1 MYRRTLLVVVAALLM
16 LGSVAYARR
25 IAWKSADKPPV
36 SLADAAK
43 IADAEAA
50 KQKAELFCIDASLAK
65 TFTGGDWEFQYS
77 SAKGTQFWVSVGS
90 DKSVRTSD
98 MGFEY

>member
-1 MYRRTLLVVVAALLM
+1 MYRRTILIVVGTLLM
-16 LGSVAYARR
+16 IGGVAYGRR

-50 KQKAELFCIDASLAK
+50 KQKVELFCIGGSLAK

-77 SAKGTQFWVSVGS
+77 SATGKQFWVSVGS